1 MNNPITQEIRDIR
14 HRLAARF
21 DNDLNAIVADL
32 QRQERDSGRE
42 FIDRRKSEC
51 NADNKMLDQSGGQT
65 NF

>member
-21 DNDLNAIVADL
+21 GNDLNAIVADL
-32 QRQERDSGRE
+32 QRQEKESGRE

-51 NADNKMLDQSGGQT
+51 NMDNKMLDRSGGPRVS
-65 NF
+65 

>member
-1 MNNPITQEIRDIR
+1 MNNPTTQEIRDIR
-14 HRLAARF
+14 HRLADRF

-32 QRQERDSGRE
+32 QRQERESGRE

-51 NADNKMLDQSGGQT
+51 NTHNKMLDRSGGPT